1 MTTTAT
7 AQNATPRSQMERLGH
22 GTVAIHHDGGNF
34 VGWRLLGDEGEN
46 VTFDVIRDGQ
56 TIARDVYATNYN
68 DAGGEAG
75 AVYEIVKR
83 PAARPERHQSRPQ
96 HGARSTRL

>member
-7 AQNATPRSQMERLGH
+7 AQNATPRSQMERLGR

-46 VTFDVIRDGQ
+46 VTFDIIRDGQ

-75 AVYEIVKR
+75 AVYEIVKKTGGEAGEPSE
-83 PAARPERHQSRPQ
+83 PATA
-96 HGARSTRL
+96 